1 MVIVGRQIV
10 LTISKTV
17 KKYGDHSGV
26 YILILLHYW
35 TVQTVMIGTCSGRR
49 EINRKKKKKHIL
61 IISINTEDIAV
72 GHPVSIILYM
82 VNGFNII
89 SFIRVLLRV
98 TCRFPHP

>member
-26 YILILLHYW
+26 YILILLHYR
-35 TVQTVMIGTCSGRR
+35 TVQKVVIGTCSGRR
-49 EINRKKKKKHIL
+49 EINRKKKKHIL

-82 VNGFNII
+82 VNGF
-89 SFIRVLLRV
+89 
-98 TCRFPHP
+98 